1 MAGQS
6 SNIGANPTTAANVD
20 FGAIMNQNLDRLAL
34 NQERDRLAAEREAKR
49 NQEFEDKYGINEDQ
63 YVLEDTQF
71 RDINDAATEAVSLLR
86 DRRWKV
92 YQELKQNP
100 SDENKKRLGK
110 IDNSVKKLSAS
121 NQKMAELSETFVTML
136 ENDEI
141 SGVDEDRIRNMIESV
156 ERGDIKV
163 HLDNDDNMSYLF
175 YDKNKKLQD
184 VTSFGDLMKESP
196 TKRIDLDTELDAIV
210 KAVGTDDIDTVN
222 GRYIKSSNV
231 FGEDQARF
239 VNGEI
244 DAFLGTDER
253 SLEVNP
259 TLADLLN
266 QATGGSSKKTK
277 NFTEDERQFVKNY
290 LLQQTKD
297 RYSESIKLKERQ
309 QPRAQSA
316 ADAKK
321 PKAADINIAFQGSQP
336 TRDSEG
342 NFVFTISKPVAVDP
356 TKSDRKIDTIK
367 SDSQG
372 NIIVEGEDSFLVG

>member
-356 TKSDRKIDTIK
+356 TRS
-367 SDSQG
+367 
-372 NIIVEGEDSFLVG
+372 